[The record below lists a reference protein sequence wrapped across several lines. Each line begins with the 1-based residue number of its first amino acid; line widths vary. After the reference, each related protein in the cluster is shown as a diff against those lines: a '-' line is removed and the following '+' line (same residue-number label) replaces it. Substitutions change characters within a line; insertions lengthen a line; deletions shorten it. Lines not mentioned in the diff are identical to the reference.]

1 MIDQP
6 TRGTCRFHV
15 QVRMS
20 GSPART
26 ASLGSSM
33 SRDLS
38 SRNSV
43 NDRGMPETNIRT
55 DARLQME
62 NVGVPSRTRVVRRGD
77 SPLRHSSEWCLT
89 R

>member
-1 MIDQP
+1 MRALRKVICSIQIAGI
-6 TRGTCRFHV
+6 TL
-15 QVRMS
+15 
-20 GSPART
+20 
-26 ASLGSSM
+26 SLCLYGVSRVSSH
-33 SRDLS
+33 
-38 SRNSV
+38 SV

-62 NVGVPSRTRVVRRGD
+62 NVAVPCRTRVVRRGD